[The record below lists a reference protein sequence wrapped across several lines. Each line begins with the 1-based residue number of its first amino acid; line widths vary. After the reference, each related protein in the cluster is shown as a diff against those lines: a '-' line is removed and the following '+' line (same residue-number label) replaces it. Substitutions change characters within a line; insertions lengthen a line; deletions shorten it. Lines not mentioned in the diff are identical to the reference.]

1 MMEIE
6 AGLCVLLRQGP
17 YYDSPLSCLNLG
29 RSEHAQPTLPQC
41 HLLIH
46 TLHVFYT
53 YRTAMGGPANKCI
66 YKYVQ
71 FSTYRIN
78 EKEGNHNYPKWGFDQ
93 GCLDMV

>member
-1 MMEIE
+1 MMENMKPVCACCSGRVRITT
-6 AGLCVLLRQGP
+6 
-17 YYDSPLSCLNLG
+17 PLESCLNLG

-53 YRTAMGGPANKCI
+53 YRTAMGGPANKFI

-71 FSTYRIN
+71 ICTHRIN
-78 EKEGNHNYPKWGFDQ
+78 EKGG
-93 GCLDMV
+93 